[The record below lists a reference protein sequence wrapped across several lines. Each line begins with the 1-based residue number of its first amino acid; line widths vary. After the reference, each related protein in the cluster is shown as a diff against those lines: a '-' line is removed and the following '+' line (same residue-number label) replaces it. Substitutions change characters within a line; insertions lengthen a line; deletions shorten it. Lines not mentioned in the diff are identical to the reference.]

1 MMKFAFRSVAVGFV
15 LLVANHTT
23 VAQDIIL
30 GQSIDLT
37 GPTSGLGKE
46 YAAGAAAYFDG
57 VNAAGGVKG
66 KKIVLKTLDDGYK
79 AARTEA
85 NTKQFLQDPET
96 LALFGYLGTPTSA
109 VAIPLASG
117 AKVPYFGAYT
127 GAELLRKPTNR
138 YVFNVRASYLEET
151 ELLVK
156 QLTADGVTKF
166 AVVYNNDA
174 FGQSGLAGIN
184 NALEKRKIK
193 LLGSASTEIGS
204 TDLTKALDTIAP
216 LKPEAVVMI
225 TAVGGC
231 AAFIK
236 GAKAKG
242 IYARIAT
249 ISTVQPLALAKA
261 LGPEASGTIMSQ
273 VVPSPWSERH
283 SWVTDYQKAMKAR
296 NEPYSYIGLEGY
308 LAARIIVDALR
319 RGGDASRES
328 LIRTLEGMREVE
340 YSGFRVAF
348 GPNDRNGSSFVE
360 LITLDKTGK
369 IRY

>member
-1 MMKFAFRSVAVGFV
+1 MKSTFRSVAACFM
-15 LLVANHTT
+15 LLAATFTT
-23 VAQDIIL
+23 AAQDIVL

-37 GPTSGLGKE
+37 GPASGLGKE
-46 YAAGAAAYFDG
+46 YALGAAAYFDG

-66 KKIVLKTLDDGYK
+66 RKIVLKTLDDGYK

-85 NTKQFLQDPET
+85 NTKQFLQDVDM

-109 VAIPLASG
+109 AAIPLATS

-127 GAELLRKPTNR
+127 GAELLRKPVNR
-138 YVFNVRASYLEET
+138 YVFNVRASYLDET

-156 QLTADGVTKF
+156 QLTADGVTKV

-174 FGQSGLAGIN
+174 FGQSGLA
-184 NALEKRKIK
+184 ALTSALDKRKLK
-193 LLGSASTEIGS
+193 VLVAAPTEIGA

-216 LKPEAVVMI
+216 VKPEAVVMI
-225 TAVGGC
+225 TAVTSC

-242 IYARIAT
+242 IYARMAT
-249 ISTVQPLALAKA
+249 ISTVQPLALAKV
-261 LGPEASGTIMSQ
+261 LGSEASGTIMSQ

-283 SWVTDYQKAMKAR
+283 TWVMDYQKAMKAR

-308 LAARIIVDALR
+308 LAARILVDALR
-319 RGGDASRES
+319 RGGDASREA
-328 LIRTLEGMREVE
+328 LIRTLEGMRELD
-340 YSGFRVAF
+340 YSGFRVSY
-348 GPNDRNGSSFVE
+348 GPNNRNGSEFVE